1 LRTDGHRPGSRARSS
16 ARPAGSEGIAPG
28 AALWSNTRV
37 GALTDPQRDF
47 LLAIAPRIVPAAAQ
61 MTPAARDAMAA
72 LIDGTLASRTP
83 AMRRQFR
90 LFLLALRWLPFLRY
104 LRRLDHLDG
113 SRQDAALRWFQDHP
127 LQIVRGGFWGV
138 RTLLL
143 LGYYGQPAAGAS
155 IAYTPSLDGNAVLHA
170 RSRR

>member
-1 LRTDGHRPGSRARSS
+1 M
-16 ARPAGSEGIAPG
+16 
-28 AALWSNTRV
+28 

-47 LLAIAPRIVPAAAQ
+47 LLAIAPRIVPASAQ
-61 MTPAARDAMAA
+61 TTPAARDAMAA

-104 LRRLDHLDG
+104 ARPLDRLDG
-113 SRQDAALRWFQDHP
+113 ARQDAALRWFQDHP

-138 RTLLL
+138 RTLVL
-143 LGYYGQPAAGAS
+143 LGHYGQPAAGAS